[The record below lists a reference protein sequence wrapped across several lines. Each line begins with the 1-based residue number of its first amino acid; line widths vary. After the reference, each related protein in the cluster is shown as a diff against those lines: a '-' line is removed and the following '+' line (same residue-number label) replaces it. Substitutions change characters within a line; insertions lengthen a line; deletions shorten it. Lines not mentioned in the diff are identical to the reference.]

1 LGFFKSFINVFL
13 LYGVAFLSSH
23 KVSPYQAEIIK
34 EKFEEK
40 LLLGAPAKEQLK
52 ESESKRET
60 ESTREASEEEVIT
73 MHLDVQYENINGQR
87 IMFIK
92 KESGIR
98 AIYID
103 DGQELEINGL
113 KAKILYGGGSM

>member
-1 LGFFKSFINVFL
+1 M
-13 LYGVAFLSSH
+13 AFLSSH

>member
-1 LGFFKSFINVFL
+1 
-13 LYGVAFLSSH
+13 VAFLSSH

-40 LLLGAPAKEQLK
+40 LLLGAPAKEQPK
-52 ESESKRET
+52 ES

-92 KESGIR
+92 KR
-98 AIYID
+98 AEFVRFTLMT
-103 DGQELEINGL
+103 GRNW
-113 KAKILYGGGSM
+113 K